1 MSDKNAKNNTKAINH
16 RISTYVWKLSSEIEG
31 GVKRNVPFYD
41 VPAVKGYAIEIA
53 KDFLDF
59 GVRDACNF

>member
-1 MSDKNAKNNTKAINH
+1 MPDKNAKNNTKAINN
-16 RISTYVWKLSSEIEG
+16 RISTYVWKLSREIEG
-31 GVKRNVPFYD
+31 GQKRDVPFYD
-41 VPAVKGYAIEIA
+41 VPAVKGHAIEIV